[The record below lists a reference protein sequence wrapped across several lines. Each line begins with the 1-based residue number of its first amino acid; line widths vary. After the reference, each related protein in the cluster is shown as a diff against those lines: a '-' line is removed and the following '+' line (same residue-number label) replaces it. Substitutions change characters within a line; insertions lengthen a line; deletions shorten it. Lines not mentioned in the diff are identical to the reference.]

1 MNEFEVALPAL
12 LERIP
17 RASEEEVDF
26 MKKQAEEMDEL
37 DEEEDEKET
46 PTDNPLLDEAIANL
60 ERDFKIRILRFN
72 TKGSQAKRPRD
83 GQSEVC
89 GRN

>member
-46 PTDNPLLDEAIANL
+46 PT
-60 ERDFKIRILRFN
+60 
-72 TKGSQAKRPRD
+72 
-83 GQSEVC
+83 
-89 GRN
+89 